1 MTKILYLGMFKKRN
15 VLIIF
20 SLILL
25 FSMTGPVFSESK
37 VIPIEGMIDL
47 GLPLTV
53 IRGIEEAEA
62 DNADYIIFLVN
73 TFGGRVDAATEIK
86 DAIIGTDIKTAA
98 FVNSRAISAGALITL
113 SCDQIFMTKGST
125 IGAVT
130 PVNQQ
135 GNKLTEKQ
143 VSYMRAEMRSTCEA
157 KGRDPLI
164 GEAMVDESI
173 AVPDVS
179 GLIDANKFSNTLPNI
194 SGSIATC

>member
-98 FVNSRAISAGALITL
+98 FVNSRQFLQERL
-113 SCDQIFMTKGST
+113 LPY
-125 IGAVT
+125 
-130 PVNQQ
+130 PVI
-135 GNKLTEKQ
+135 
-143 VSYMRAEMRSTCEA
+143 R
-157 KGRDPLI
+157 
-164 GEAMVDESI
+164 
-173 AVPDVS
+173 
-179 GLIDANKFSNTLPNI
+179 FS
-194 SGSIATC
+194 